1 MELEPSTGNFQPI
14 VDQRPLVPEPLPVR
28 VVAVE
33 DVRLPAPCGSEQ
45 RIVDFYGGL
54 LGFERDAKE
63 VDSLVMRAENV
74 RVRFVIFEPPMER
87 DNLRILGIEV
97 QSAAQVETK
106 LIELQIPYVRLKGLL
121 PGMDALS
128 LQDPAGNWLAISEIA
143 LLR

>member
-1 MELEPSTGNFQPI
+1 MELEPYSGDFQPI
-14 VDQRPLVPEPLPVR
+14 IDRRPMVPEPLPVR

-45 RIVDFYGGL
+45 RIVDFYGGM
-54 LGFERDAKE
+54 LGFERDESE

-74 RVRFVIFEPPMER
+74 RVRFVLFEPPMER
-87 DNLRILGIEV
+87 DSLRILGIEV
-97 QSAAQVETK
+97 QSMGTVETK
-106 LIELQIPYVRLKGLL
+106 LIELQIPYVRQRGLL

-128 LQDPAGNWLAISEIA
+128 LQDPAGNWLAVSESS